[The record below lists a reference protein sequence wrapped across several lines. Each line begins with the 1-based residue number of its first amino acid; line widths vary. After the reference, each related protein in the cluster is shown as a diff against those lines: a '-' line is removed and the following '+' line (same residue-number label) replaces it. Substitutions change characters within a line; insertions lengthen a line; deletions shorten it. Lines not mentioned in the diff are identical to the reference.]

1 MYKNVN
7 KCLLVN
13 FNENIDKTKV
23 YNFIG
28 SVNRSVIL
36 LGLPVTECNVLLDEA
51 VELVILKP
59 AHQVVP
65 VLQHQAGHALLNW

>member
-1 MYKNVN
+1 MKILI
-7 KCLLVN
+7 KRKSTILL
-13 FNENIDKTKV
+13 
-23 YNFIG
+23 G
-28 SVNRSVIL
+28 VNRSVIL